1 MAVNGPVKILESLAP
16 VVLALKDAGVPANI
30 DPAKLN
36 PPCVW
41 VQPTEVEET
50 YLDGSGDLSCD
61 VYLVAKDAGLFESML
76 ALEKLL
82 AKVLTVLD
90 PDGPI
95 DLAAGIETSDNRVL
109 PAFKFPLI
117 VRTVP

>member
-1 MAVNGPVKILESLAP
+1 MKILESLAP

-41 VQPTEVEET
+41 VQPTEVEAT
-50 YLDGSGDLSCD
+50 YLDGGGELSCD
-61 VYLVAKDAGLFESML
+61 VYLVAPDTGLFESMV
-76 ALEKLL
+76 ALEKML
-82 AKVLTVLD
+82 AKVLTVLA

-95 DLAAGIETSDNRVL
+95 DTAAGIETSDNRVL